1 MASALGCEEVR
12 IASARSDGTLRN
24 PVTVW
29 LVRNGEDL
37 IVRSVNG
44 RGSTWFRGVQN
55 RHEGRIWAAGVQ
67 KDVTFVE
74 TNDDNNQIDALYSA
88 KYHRYP
94 RIVPDI
100 VNDNARAAT
109 LKLLRADTDS
119 GARRHVLRHRS
130 RLRPVRERRTGG

>member
-1 MASALGCEEVR
+1 MTAWTTDELNSIGAAEEVR
-12 IASARSDGTLRN
+12 IASTRSDGTLRK

-44 RGSTWFRGVQN
+44 RDSTWFRGVQN

-67 KDVTFVE
+67 QDVTFVE
-74 TNDDNNQIDALYSA
+74 TNDHNDQIDAAYSA

-100 VNDNARAAT
+100 VNEKARAAT
-109 LKLLRADTDS
+109 LKLLPR
-119 GARRHVLRHRS
+119 
-130 RLRPVRERRTGG
+130 